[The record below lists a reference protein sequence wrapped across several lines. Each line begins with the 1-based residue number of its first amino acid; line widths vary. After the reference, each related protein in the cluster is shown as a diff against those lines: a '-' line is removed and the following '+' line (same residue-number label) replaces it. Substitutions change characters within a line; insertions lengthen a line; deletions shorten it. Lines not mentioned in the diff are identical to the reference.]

1 MKQRKYAIV
10 DLETTGGM
18 AKRDKI
24 VEIGIVISDGQRVLE
39 TFETLVNPERS
50 IPMDVIRIHG
60 ITDEMVQDAP
70 KFFEIA
76 KKVIEL
82 TEDCIF
88 VAHNVLFDYG
98 FVRSEF
104 EALGFTYTRPTLCT
118 VRLSRKA
125 FPGLPSYGLSNLSRH
140 FAIHISNRHRALD
153 DAMATGIIFHK
164 ILEVVTLDTHL
175 GISMKSQIKE
185 ARYPE
190 GISEETIQKLPT
202 TVGVYYF
209 YNEYERVIY
218 VGKSI
223 NIQARVKQHFSDFT
237 PKYEKL
243 FQRVKMIDYVETGTE
258 ILALLLEDYEIKAL
272 GPEIN
277 KAQRNKA
284 EKYFSHYF
292 TDDDGYIQIG
302 VLPIQKSQ
310 KYSAQILNFYSN
322 IRNAK
327 SSLLRYVNM
336 YQLCESKI
344 SVYQQQ
350 TYCLGYAT
358 ALCHGACHGLESPEE
373 YNFRARQAITEMGRL
388 FDRDFLVTIPGRT
401 PDEEAILLVQ
411 DGFYRG
417 FCFVN
422 HQEQVTDPQEI
433 VAQIKTLH
441 RSMDANIILQN
452 FLMSN
457 QRFRII
463 ELKKEHFLT

>member
-18 AKRDKI
+18 AKRDKV

-60 ITDEMVQDAP
+60 ITDEMVRDAP
-70 KFFEIA
+70 KFYEIA

-82 TEDCIF
+82 TEDCVF

-104 EALGFTYTRPTLCT
+104 EALGFTYTRSTLCT

-125 FPGLPSYGLSNLSRH
+125 FTGLPSYGLSNLSRH
-140 FAIHISNRHRALD
+140 FGIHISNRHRALD

-190 GISEETIQKLPT
+190 GISEETIRKLPT
-202 TVGVYYF
+202 TAGVYYF

-243 FQRVKMIDYVETGTE
+243 FQRVKMIDFVETGTE
-258 ILALLLEDYEIKAL
+258 ILALLLEDYEIKSL

-277 KAQRNKA
+277 KAQRNKP

-292 TDDDGYIQIG
+292 ADSDGYIQIG
-302 VLPIQKSQ
+302 ILPIQK
-310 KYSAQILNFYSN
+310 
-322 IRNAK
+322 AK
-327 SSLLRYVNM
+327 NM
-336 YQLCESKI
+336 EPI
-344 SVYQQQ
+344 S
-350 TYCLGYAT
+350 
-358 ALCHGACHGLESPEE
+358 
-373 YNFRARQAITEMGRL
+373 
-388 FDRDFLVTIPGRT
+388 
-401 PDEEAILLVQ
+401 
-411 DGFYRG
+411 
-417 FCFVN
+417 
-422 HQEQVTDPQEI
+422 
-433 VAQIKTLH
+433 
-441 RSMDANIILQN
+441 
-452 FLMSN
+452 
-457 QRFRII
+457 
-463 ELKKEHFLT
+463 